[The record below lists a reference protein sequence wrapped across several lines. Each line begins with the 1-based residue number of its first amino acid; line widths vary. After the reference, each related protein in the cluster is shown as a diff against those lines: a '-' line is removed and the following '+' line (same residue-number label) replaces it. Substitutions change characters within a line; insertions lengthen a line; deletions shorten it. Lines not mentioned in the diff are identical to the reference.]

1 MTRDRIS
8 AGRRGE
14 ELAADCL
21 ARVGYTILARNWRC
35 PLGELDIVAR
45 DGETLVFVEVR
56 TRRSARFGSPE
67 ESVGFSKRQKLS
79 RLAAFY
85 LHRHGLFDVPARF
98 DVVAVHLLPSGPEV
112 ELIRDAFDM
121 IS

>member
-1 MTRDRIS
+1 
-8 AGRRGE
+8 
-14 ELAADCL
+14 
-21 ARVGYTILARNWRC
+21 
-35 PLGELDIVAR
+35 
-45 DGETLVFVEVR
+45 LVLLEVR

-67 ESVGFSKRQKLS
+67 ESVGFAKRQKLS

-85 LHRHGLFDVPARF
+85 LNRHGLFDIPARF

-112 ELIRDAFDM
+112 ELIRDAFDL